1 MSVGQQDRDQNA
13 GESGWQPQPQQP
25 PVQPKKHHRVR
36 TTVLASVGLVAALI
50 VTVSLTGGS
59 KSASPNDSI
68 SSPSPAASAPAVP
81 VAPPTNDP
89 GDITD
94 DTLDEPSTM
103 ALGDAAEITS
113 EDGENGG
120 TIEPSKLRISTTP
133 YDSYGSGP
141 AEKYFLIFTVKLRA
155 EADGFDTAGDD
166 FYVKTGSGERVSTDE
181 GNSYDAV
188 DYDKTMGY
196 EELNDGE
203 HVTKLLVFDSPSKHG
218 TLNYSPNYEGG
229 PIATWT
235 F

>member
-1 MSVGQQDRDQNA
+1 MKRILI
-13 GESGWQPQPQQP
+13 P
-25 PVQPKKHHRVR
+25 
-36 TTVLASVGLVAALI
+36 ALI
-50 VTVSLTGGS
+50 ALGLTAAACGTTDKTAEQAPATS
-59 KSASPNDSI
+59 SASTTTP
-68 SSPSPAASAPAVP
+68 P
-81 VAPPTNDP
+81 PPTSDP

-94 DTLDEPSTM
+94 DTLNEPSTM
-103 ALGDAAEITS
+103 RLGDVAEITS
-113 EDGENGG
+113 EDGKNGG

-133 YDSYGSGP
+133 YDEYGSGP

-155 EADGFDTAGDD
+155 EADGFDTYSDD
-166 FYVKTGSGERVSTDE
+166 FYIKTKSDERISADE

-229 PIATWT
+229 PIASWT

>member
-1 MSVGQQDRDQNA
+1 MTADQQDLDQNA
-13 GESGWQPQPQQP
+13 GGSGWQPQPQP
-25 PVQPKKHHRVR
+25 PVQPKKRHRVR

-50 VTVSLTGGS
+50 VTVALAGGS

-103 ALGDAAEITS
+103 AVGDSAGITAS
-113 EDGENGG
+113 GEDSG
-120 TIEPSKLRISTTP
+120 TIAVSKLRISTTP
-133 YDSYGSGP
+133 YDEYGSGP
-141 AEKYFLIFTVKLRA
+141 SEKYFLIFTVKLRA

-166 FYVKTGSGERVSTDE
+166 FYVKTGNGERVSSDE

-218 TLNYSPNYEGG
+218 TLNYAPNYEGG